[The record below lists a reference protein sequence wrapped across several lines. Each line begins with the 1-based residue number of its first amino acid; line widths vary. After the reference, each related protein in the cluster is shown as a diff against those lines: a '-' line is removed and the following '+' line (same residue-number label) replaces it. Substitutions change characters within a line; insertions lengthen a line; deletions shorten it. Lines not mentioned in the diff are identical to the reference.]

1 MYYENKICVTFSL
14 ENVNKLPV
22 TFSLYVF
29 LIVVINIFFSLKKQG
44 QLFLCKKKTPEI
56 FITSTLGNKTA
67 LKLHKLDAFFWVL
80 TPLLFDAIFKEFFL
94 VHFRSFCMRMYS
106 QGLKLHTTTTLLFLL
121 HSILSLLMGL
131 LWLYVCTRLSPA
143 PTFSKGLVYVCVL

>member
-14 ENVNKLPV
+14 ANVNKLPV

-56 FITSTLGNKTA
+56 FIISTLGNKTA

-94 VHFRSFCMRMYS
+94 VHFRSFCMGMYS
-106 QGLKLHTTTTLLFLL
+106 QGLKLHTYNNNITF
-121 HSILSLLMGL
+121 SLTQHPQPTNGATVVL
-131 LWLYVCTRLSPA
+131 CTRLSPET
-143 PTFSKGLVYVCVL
+143 TFSKGLVYVCVQ